1 MLCYVLRYN
10 TSGFIASADRPFED
24 GGAPAIQGKSRRAA
38 RRRGVNVKIAYFV
51 PDLTDSAARRRV
63 RMFVRGGA
71 EVAVAGFRRSPSSV
85 AGLDGATALD
95 LGRTR
100 DGRLLRRAASAV
112 GAALDRQRLAQFV
125 GGADVIVARN
135 LETLLPAARARALSP
150 SKPPLVY
157 ECLDIHRLLLSRR
170 GDGRLL
176 RAVEDRL
183 WREVDLGLTSSP
195 AFVRNYFAPRGFPA
209 PIRVIENK
217 VLALAPGERP
227 SPPPRPAAGPP
238 WRIGWFGILRC
249 RRSLDLLSRVT
260 RAAGGAIEVVLRGK
274 PSMAS
279 LVDLERRV
287 AGEPFIQF
295 AGPYRNPEDLP
306 AIYGD
311 VHFAWAV
318 DYFEAGGNSEWLLP
332 NRIYESCAYGAP
344 PIALASV
351 ETGRWLTAR
360 GVGLSFAEPLE
371 DRLAETLG
379 RLDAA
384 TYAEL
389 AGRVARLRA
398 TDVVCGDDE
407 CRALVDALRVGV
419 RREGAGAVAP
429 IGQPNAEPAP

>member
-1 MLCYVLRYN
+1 M
-10 TSGFIASADRPFED
+10 
-24 GGAPAIQGKSRRAA
+24 
-38 RRRGVNVKIAYFV
+38 NVKIAYFV

-71 EVAVAGFRRSPSSV
+71 EVAVAGFRRSRLSV
-85 AGLDGATALD
+85 AGLDGAPTLD

-100 DGRLLRRAASAV
+100 DGRLLRRATSAV
-112 GAALDRQRLAQFV
+112 SAALNRERLAQFV
-125 GGADVIVARN
+125 RGADVVVARN

-176 RAVEDRL
+176 RAIENRL

-195 AFVRNYFAPRGFPA
+195 AFIRNYFLPRAFPA

-217 VLALAPGERP
+217 VLAPGPDERP
-227 SPPPRPAAGPP
+227 IPRPRPAAGPP
-238 WRIGWFGILRC
+238 WRIGWFGIIRC
-249 RRSLDLLSRVT
+249 RRSFDLLSRLT

-279 LVDLERRV
+279 FVDLERRV
-287 AGEPFIQF
+287 AAEPFIHF

-306 AIYGD
+306 TIYGD

-344 PIALASV
+344 PIALAGV

-360 GVGLSFAEPLE
+360 GVGLALAEPLA

-384 TYAEL
+384 TYVEL
-389 AGRVARLRA
+389 AARVAQLPA
-398 TDVVCGDDE
+398 ADVVCGDDE
-407 CRALVDALRVGV
+407 CRALVDALDVGV
-419 RREGAGAVAP
+419 RRKRARADAVAP

>member
-1 MLCYVLRYN
+1 MY
-10 TSGFIASADRPFED
+10 
-24 GGAPAIQGKSRRAA
+24 
-38 RRRGVNVKIAYFV
+38 VKIAYFV

-71 EVAVAGFRRSPSSV
+71 EVTVAGFRRSASPV
-85 AGLDGATALD
+85 VELDGAPALD

-112 GAALDRQRLAQFV
+112 RVALDRERLAEFV
-125 GGADVIVARN
+125 RGADVIVARN

-150 SKPPLVY
+150 SRPPLVY

-176 RAVEDRL
+176 RSVEDRL

-195 AFVRNYFAPRGFPA
+195 AFIRNYFAARGFPA
-209 PIRVIENK
+209 SMQVVENK
-217 VLALAPGERP
+217 VLALAAGERP
-227 SPPPRPAAGPP
+227 HTRRRPAAGPP
-238 WRIGWFGILRC
+238 WRIGWFGIIRC
-249 RRSLDLLSRVT
+249 RRSFNLLSRVT

-274 PSMAS
+274 PSRAS
-279 LVDLERRV
+279 FADLERRV
-287 AGEPFIQF
+287 AGEPFMRF

-344 PIALASV
+344 PIALAAV

-360 GVGLSFAEPLE
+360 GVGLTLGEPLE
-371 DRLAETLG
+371 SRLAETLD
-379 RLDAA
+379 RLAA
-384 TYAEL
+384 PAYAEL
-389 AGRVARLRA
+389 AARVARLPIA
-398 TDVVCGDDE
+398 DVVCGDDE
-407 CRALVDALRVGV
+407 CRALVNALRVAA
-419 RREGAGAVAP
+419 RRKRADAAAP

>member
-1 MLCYVLRYN
+1 MY
-10 TSGFIASADRPFED
+10 
-24 GGAPAIQGKSRRAA
+24 
-38 RRRGVNVKIAYFV
+38 VKIAYFV

-63 RMFVRGGA
+63 RMCVRGGA
-71 EVAVAGFRRSPSSV
+71 DVTVAGFRRSPSPIV
-85 AGLDGATALD
+85 ELDGAPALD

-112 GAALDRQRLAQFV
+112 GAALDRERLTGFV
-125 GGADVIVARN
+125 RGADVIVARN

-157 ECLDIHRLLLSRR
+157 ECLDIHRLLLSTG

-195 AFVRNYFAPRGFPA
+195 AFIRNYFAARGFPA
-209 PIRVIENK
+209 PMRVIENK

-227 SPPPRPAAGPP
+227 RADPRPAAGPP
-238 WRIGWFGILRC
+238 WRIGWFGIIRC
-249 RRSLDLLSRVT
+249 RRSFDLLSRVT

-274 PSMAS
+274 PSRAS
-279 LVDLERRV
+279 FVDLERRV
-287 AGEPFIQF
+287 ADEPFMRF

-344 PIALASV
+344 PIALAAV

-360 GVGLSFAEPLE
+360 GVGLTLAEPLE
-371 DRLAETLG
+371 CRLAETLD
-379 RLDAA
+379 RLAA
-384 TYAEL
+384 PAYAEL
-389 AGRVARLRA
+389 AARVARLPTA
-398 TDVVCGDDE
+398 DVVCGDDE
-407 CRALVDALRVGV
+407 CRALVNALRVAA
-419 RREGAGAVAP
+419 RRRRKGADAAAP

>member
-1 MLCYVLRYN
+1 
-10 TSGFIASADRPFED
+10 
-24 GGAPAIQGKSRRAA
+24 
-38 RRRGVNVKIAYFV
+38 VNVKIAYFV

-71 EVAVAGFRRSPSSV
+71 EVAVAGFRRCPSPV
-85 AGLDGATALD
+85 AGPDGAPALD

-112 GAALDRQRLAQFV
+112 RAALDRERLARFV
-125 GGADVIVARN
+125 HGADVIVARN
-135 LETLLPAARARALSP
+135 LETLLPAARGRALSP
-150 SKPPLVY
+150 SNPPLVY
-157 ECLDIHRLLLSRR
+157 ECLDIHRMLLSPR

-183 WREVDLGLTSSP
+183 WREIALGLTSSP
-195 AFVRNYFAPRGFPA
+195 AFVRNYFAARGFPA

-217 VLALAPGERP
+217 VLALEPGERP
-227 SPPPRPAAGPP
+227 SPHPRPAVGPP
-238 WRIGWFGILRC
+238 WRIGWFGIIRC
-249 RRSLDLLSRVT
+249 RRSFDLLSRLT
-260 RAAGGAIEVVLRGK
+260 RAAAGAIEVVVRGK
-274 PSMAS
+274 PSMVS
-279 LVDLERRV
+279 FVDFERRV
-287 AGEPFIQF
+287 AGEPFIRF

-318 DYFEAGGNSEWLLP
+318 DYFEAGGNSDWLLP

-344 PIALASV
+344 PIALAGV

-360 GVGLSFAEPLE
+360 GVGLALPEPLE
-371 DRLAETLG
+371 RGLAEAFS

-389 AGRVARLRA
+389 AARVAQLPTA
-398 TDVVCGDDE
+398 DVVCGDDE
-407 CRALVDALRVGV
+407 CRALVCALRAAV
-419 RREGAGAVAP
+419 RRERADAAAP
-429 IGQPNAEPAP
+429 IDQPNVEPAP